1 VYAHFWWLALSEMQI
16 GAAVFDDYAEKL
28 IQVSHL
34 VSDERRMPKD
44 EGVTKLEC

>member
-1 VYAHFWWLALSEMQI
+1 MHTHFRWLALREVQI

-34 VSDERRMPKD
+34 INDE
-44 EGVTKLEC
+44 